1 MTGQIWQLE
10 ELQPPLLLP
19 YVRALMPPE
28 SYRASTWLPDRTHGD
43 VEYQYVIGARNT
55 PVMAHIMG
63 WDSEAPIAGREAA
76 GQKLFGELPPI
87 KRKRRISEKEIIR
100 FMTPRLGTTD
110 QQDALRK
117 LMGSIANLVA
127 SVQAR
132 VEWLRMQA
140 LSEDVLIY
148 DEGGVKWQYD
158 FGITDAYQIDLVTQT
173 DGTGADVSADYG
185 PSWSDPENATPVKD
199 LMHLCDKMQDET
211 GQRPTTL
218 VCSRKYAGYLIDNAS
233 IKGWIYP
240 TNAPDRPLL
249 PGEVQGLFTR
259 YDLPSIVTY
268 DVTMNSEA
276 HDGTTSMVRPLRQNR
291 AVLLPPAAVGNT
303 LWGPTAE
310 SRALIGTQYSQLAPG
325 LWAGTYG
332 VDEPPG
338 EWSKVCAVAFPVLPD
353 AHLLGQMTLGA

>member
-1 MTGQIWQLE
+1 VNIWQLE

-19 YVRALMPPE
+19 YVRALLPPE
-28 SYRASTWLPDRTHGD
+28 AYQGSTWLPDRTHGD
-43 VEYQYVIGARNT
+43 VEYQYAIGARQM

-76 GQKLFGELPPI
+76 GRKVFGELPPI

-100 FMTPRLGTTD
+100 FMTPRQGTSD
-110 QQDALRK
+110 QMDALRQ

-148 DEGGVKWQYD
+148 DEGGVKWQFDY
-158 FGITDAYQIDLVTQT
+158 GITDTYQIDLVTQT
-173 DGTGADVSADYG
+173 DGTGASVAADYG
-185 PSWSDPENATPVKD
+185 PAWSDVANATPVVD

-218 VCSRKYAGYLIDNAS
+218 LCSRKYAGYLIDNAS

-249 PGEVQGLFTR
+249 PSEVQSLFTR
-259 YDLPSIVTY
+259 YDLPNIATY
-268 DVTMNSEA
+268 DVTVSAEA
-276 HDGTTSMVRPLRQNR
+276 HDGSTSTVRPMRQNR
-291 AVLLPPAAVGNT
+291 AVLLPPGAVGNT

-310 SRALIGTQYSQLAPG
+310 SRALIGTAYSQMAPG
-325 LWAGTYG
+325 LWASTYG

-338 EWSKVCAVAFPVLPD
+338 EWSKVVAVAFPTMPD